1 MVLSNIFSLLFGQES
16 PEQLVIRTKV
26 NVVNVVCTA
35 RDNRGRY
42 LSNLTKEQFEVFEDG
57 VPQTIEFFY
66 NRTKGNSQEL
76 TIVLLIDTSG
86 SVKDKLEFEK
96 IAASE
101 FLRSTLNKGKDM
113 AAIMQFDS
121 EINLAQ
127 DFTYDLA
134 KLEDAIHTLRSGGG
148 TKLYDAIWLAVEDLL
163 EKEVGRRIL
172 VILSDGADTQ
182 SSVSEERA
190 ICSAQKADVVI
201 YGIGIKSRR
210 FDANFRKLK
219 KFSEST
225 GGAFFNSKASLDR
238 LRGSFRRINREI
250 KNQYILSYTSTNL
263 KEDEIFRKI
272 RVKVKLSGLKIIHRK
287 GYYTSIKSY

>member
-1 MVLSNIFSLLFGQES
+1 MKIFLSIFMVLSNIFSLLFGQES

-148 TKLYDAIWLAVEDLL
+148 TKLYDAIWLAVED
-163 EKEVGRRIL
+163 
-172 VILSDGADTQ
+172 
-182 SSVSEERA
+182 
-190 ICSAQKADVVI
+190 
-201 YGIGIKSRR
+201 
-210 FDANFRKLK
+210 
-219 KFSEST
+219 
-225 GGAFFNSKASLDR
+225 
-238 LRGSFRRINREI
+238 
-250 KNQYILSYTSTNL
+250 
-263 KEDEIFRKI
+263 
-272 RVKVKLSGLKIIHRK
+272 
-287 GYYTSIKSY
+287 